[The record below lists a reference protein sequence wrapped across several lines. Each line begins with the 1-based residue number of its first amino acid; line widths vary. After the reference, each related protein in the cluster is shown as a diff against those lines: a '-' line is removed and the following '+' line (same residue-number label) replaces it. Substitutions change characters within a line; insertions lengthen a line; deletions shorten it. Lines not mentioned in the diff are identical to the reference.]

1 MATIKFKIEVDHP
14 TALAYVNIIQYEN
27 DNFWEIKR
35 PNVEVAVEIPSGESR
50 YAFINVLA
58 PSGTIFRFYQD
69 GNVIFSDKTDQNNAF
84 GDYIIVHA

>member
-14 TALAYVNIIQYEN
+14 NALAYVNIIQYEN
-27 DNFWEIKR
+27 DNYWEIKR
-35 PNVEVAVEIPSGESR
+35 PNVEVAVEISSGESR

-58 PSGTIFRFYQD
+58 PSGTIFRFYKE
-69 GNVIFSDKTDQNNAF
+69 GSVIFSDKTDQNNAF